1 MLMIQYQ
8 RNRAGNKTI
17 CRSPDFTRKQT
28 WRCGDAEVAGRQ
40 QTQPEA
46 RGAPTRLRVIDD
58 EPLASSPTY
67 FIKP

>member
-17 CRSPDFTRKQT
+17 CHSPDFTRKQT
-28 WRCGDAEVAGRQ
+28 WRCGGVEVAGRQ

-46 RGAPTRLRVIDD
+46 RGAPT
-58 EPLASSPTY
+58 PT
-67 FIKP
+67 PGDT